1 MASPAHHSSTPWR
14 RRYWQRRQSHDVLR
28 NRTPSPRLGPRN
40 VRAGTTFQH
49 AHDWRPARPQ
59 PTTHAAV
66 EPDADESRNAFVGF
80 PKYTSEC
87 YNTVSLQSVTTR
99 ESFSPGA
106 SRGPPSRHSSH
117 RSPSS
122 LEPWIVSAVC
132 LRLESRPHPRH
143 PCPTDCDPFRQ
154 HSSRRARPNARP
166 PRSRAPAFGFP
177 SSALAA
183 APVPKRGPLR
193 VAQYPACSVCLGQYV
208 GVTGLCCSAQRRPGA
223 LTWPRAERTKPAAL

>member
-1 MASPAHHSSTPWR
+1 MMCCATGLPVPDWVRGMCAPVPRSSTHTTGVLLVLN
-14 RRYWQRRQSHDVLR
+14 QRRTRQWSQTDDGAGTLSLDFQNTH
-28 NRTPSPRLGPRN
+28 PSVIIRYPFRALLHANLFPRARVAAPRLG
-40 VRAGTTFQH
+40 TQ
-49 AHDWRPARPQ
+49 
-59 PTTHAAV
+59 
-66 EPDADESRNAFVGF
+66 
-80 PKYTSEC
+80 
-87 YNTVSLQSVTTR
+87 VTDLLR
-99 ESFSPGA
+99 
-106 SRGPPSRHSSH
+106 RWN
-117 RSPSS
+117 
-122 LEPWIVSAVC
+122 LDCVSAVC

-143 PCPTDCDPFRQ
+143 PCPTDCNPFRQ